1 MLRRNEKSLTL
12 QGIVIDHYNVPV
24 NMPKPRSP
32 HRPRA
37 LAPIPYV
44 RGVDYDVLDDL
55 LGYSLRR
62 AQVAMFMAFHAATKG
77 EDITPPR
84 FTSLV
89 VIGANPGLTQS
100 ALGEV
105 LGIARSGA
113 KMLVDWMEARTL
125 VERRN
130 QDGDAR
136 AWGLHLT
143 GEGERLVRDMKRRV
157 SGTDRARAAR
167 LSTAER
173 RELLRLLA
181 KLAG

>member
-1 MLRRNEKSLTL
+1 
-12 QGIVIDHYNVPV
+12 
-24 NMPKPRSP
+24 MPKPRSP
-32 HRPRA
+32 HRPRT

-44 RGVDYDVLDDL
+44 SGVEYDVLDDL

-62 AQVAMFMAFHAATKG
+62 AQVAMFMAFHEATRG

-113 KMLVDWMEARTL
+113 KMLVDWMQARLL
-125 VERRN
+125 VERRRP
-130 QDGDAR
+130 DGDSR

-143 GEGERLVRDMKRRV
+143 RAGERFVRGMKRRV
-157 SGTDRARAAR
+157 SSKDRARASR
-167 LSTAER
+167 LSAAER

>member
-1 MLRRNEKSLTL
+1 MRRS
-12 QGIVIDHYNVPV
+12 
-24 NMPKPRSP
+24 RSP
-32 HRPRA
+32 YRPRA

-44 RGVDYDVLDDL
+44 KGVDYDVLDEL
-55 LGYSLRR
+55 VGYSLRR
-62 AQVAMFMAFHAATKG
+62 AQVAMFIAFDEATKG
-77 EDITPPR
+77 VDITPPR

-89 VIGANPGLTQS
+89 LIGANPGMSQS
-100 ALGEV
+100 LLGEI

-113 KMLVDWMEARTL
+113 KMLVDWMEARGL

-130 QDGDAR
+130 HKGDAR

-143 GEGERLVRDMKRRV
+143 VEGERMVRAMKRRV
-157 SGTDRARAAR
+157 LAVERERTASLEAR
-167 LSTAER
+167 ER